1 MQTELKTI
9 DNQPDWNQNDPNAK
23 DYIKNRPGGYVIPP
37 SVEITWDGDTTGKET
52 IVVPD
57 NVTLVKIADEAPS
70 IEKFAV
76 GTHYRAII
84 MTEATYSD
92 GSNETVQKQVDLRY
106 GGDFWIGGSSP
117 PFSMV
122 VGVTVDSV
130 SFEGST
136 LTKGLWFSIADGA
149 EMQKYVTCGISTTDE
164 GVKKFPE
171 SFIPNEVLSRI
182 SNAQEM
188 AETAQNTAQTAQST
202 ANTAK
207 STAKEA
213 QSTANEA
220 KTAAIVKN
228 PKNYLAALFSKK
240 NNYEWFETP
249 MILSYHNTRG
259 FFYKDGWSMDSPL
272 SIETMP
278 TNFVCIT
285 SILQFGRVIL
295 LLSRYRNASD
305 NRWGVMGIALSENH
319 GIYKVDST
327 LIAQNVSEGLF
338 LTLTPVQDIELA
350 SSTPNSTKKFKITV
364 DDAGVISATEV
375 TS

>member
-1 MQTELKTI
+1 MANNIIGTVGIGAQSVK
-9 DNQPDWNQNDPNAK
+9 PDWNQNDPNAK
-23 DYIKNRPGGYVIPP
+23 DYIKNRPGGYAIAP

-52 IVVPD
+52 IVVP
-57 NVTLVKIADEAPS
+57 NIGTLVKIADEAPS
-70 IEKFAV
+70 IDEFAV
-76 GTHYRAII
+76 GTSYKAVI
-84 MTEATYSD
+84 MTEITYSD
-92 GSNETVQKQVDLRY
+92 GSNETVQKQIDLRY
-106 GGDFWIGGSSP
+106 GGDFWMGRSSS
-117 PFSMV
+117 FYSMAM
-122 VGVTVDSV
+122 GVTVDSV
-130 SFEGST
+130 SIDGLT

-149 EMQKYVTCGISTTDE
+149 EMQKYVTRSISTTDG

-171 SFIPNEVLSRI
+171 SSMPDEVWSRI

-188 AETAQNTAQTAQST
+188 AETAQDT

-207 STAKEA
+207 TTAETA

-228 PKNYLAALFSKK
+228 PKNNLAALFSKK

-259 FFYKDGWSMDSPL
+259 FFYKDSWSTDSPL

-278 TNFVCIT
+278 SYFVCIT
-285 SILQFGRVIL
+285 SILQFGKVIL
-295 LLSRYRNASD
+295 LLYHYRNASD
-305 NRWGVMGIALSENH
+305 NRWGVNGIALSEIH
-319 GIYKVDST
+319 GICKVVST

-364 DDAGVISATEV
+364 DDAGTLSATEV
-375 TS
+375 TT